1 MTIRQCA
8 DLEVRLGPQR
18 LVVDLIGPPAHG
30 CESGQVSVTG
40 VIIARSRA
48 EVRRDRPCIERRR
61 EAGSRKRLPLARVRK
76 PAAGEVGL
84 GLLDP
89 GRRPGGRRARELTG
103 QQSGRGLTAPCR
115 NPPIGAGLTM

>member
-48 EVRRDRPCIERRR
+48 EVRRDQPYFERRR
-61 EAGSRKRLPLARVRK
+61 EAGSRERPPLARVRNPLQVRSDSACSIQVAD
-76 PAAGEVGL
+76 PA
-84 GLLDP
+84 
-89 GRRPGGRRARELTG
+89 
-103 QQSGRGLTAPCR
+103 
-115 NPPIGAGLTM
+115 GAEHAS